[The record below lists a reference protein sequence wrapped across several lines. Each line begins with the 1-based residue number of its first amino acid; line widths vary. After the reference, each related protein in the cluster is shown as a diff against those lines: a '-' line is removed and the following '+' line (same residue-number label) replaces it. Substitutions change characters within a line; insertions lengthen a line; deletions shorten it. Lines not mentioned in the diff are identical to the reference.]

1 MADHVHIRRG
11 VTEDAERL
19 KEIGVTGWETTYA
32 GFVEPENRRRYLNG
46 AFWSVEQLR
55 SVIVDGASI
64 VLVAE
69 SGEQTIGFITVE
81 PHEEG
86 EYELTRLYVDPHARS
101 GGVGRRLWEAALDDL
116 RARNVSGVLVNVFGD
131 NRAGRRFYERSGSCS
146 PWRPPLTSDRK
157 PSTTSG
163 IGWRCERFCLN
174 SPANATRAV
183 GEHLVCSRRC
193 FSERTREGTRSLPYI
208 APGYD
213 RPRID

>member
-55 SVIVDGASI
+55 SVIAEEASI

-69 SGEQTIGFITVE
+69 SDERTIGFITVE

-101 GGVGRRLWEAALDDL
+101 GGVGRRLWDVALDDL

-131 NRAGRRFYERSGSCS
+131 NRAGRRFYERLGFTLTLETTTDVGSQ
-146 PWRPPLTSDRK
+146 T
-157 PSTTSG
+157 
-163 IGWRCERFCLN
+163 
-174 SPANATRAV
+174 V
-183 GEHLVCSRRC
+183 
-193 FSERTREGTRSLPYI
+193 
-208 APGYD
+208 YD
-213 RPRID
+213 VWYRLEM